1 MPWIRKR
8 TGRTFRRAGYQ
19 GKMKIYK
26 GARVIWAGK
35 RTSGR
40 TSVPRSVRT
49 GQAVTKHVIRLS
61 SEVEVDFTS
70 SSNRLLSLQPLA
82 SFVGSGQY
90 TNFIAK

>member
-49 GQAVTKHVIRLS
+49 GQAVSKHVIRLS
-61 SEVEVDFTS
+61 LESEIDFTGS
-70 SSNRLLSLQPLA
+70 STKLITLQPLA
-82 SFVGSGQY
+82 SFVASG
-90 TNFIAK
+90 